1 MNPKFSPKRL
11 VLIDAHA
18 VLHRAYHAL
27 PQFSNSRGEP
37 TGGLYGLAAM
47 LIKLITTF
55 RPDYIAAAYD
65 LPKPTFRHEA
75 YKDYKA
81 GRAKADDALISQMKR
96 SREIFSAFNIRG

>member
-55 RPDYIAAAYD
+55 RPDYISMAAR
-65 LPKPTFRHEA
+65 P
-75 YKDYKA
+75 
-81 GRAKADDALISQMKR
+81 
-96 SREIFSAFNIRG
+96 